1 MNLSIVVGT
10 CDDYLEFMPN
20 SISLM
25 DKYLPRELKKIVAG
39 ETETVQSGDHEW
51 HLPGKEPW
59 GKRMRGALEKV
70 KTKYV
75 FFTLDDYYYSQK
87 LSKEF
92 FNWLLLF
99 MDREK
104 ANKLCLT
111 PVPDWAAYKYTET
124 VDTIKRMSSDSNWL
138 TSVQPAIWRTDHL
151 LNTLEDSYSPWDF
164 EITGS
169 EKLRYKETGHY
180 VIKLDEQVYFNFVRQ
195 GKNKTE
201 GWENFLKQE
210 GLS

>member
-10 CDDYLEFMPN
+10 CDDYLEYMPD
-20 SISLM
+20 SIFLM
-25 DKYLPRELKKIVAG
+25 DKYLPEGLTKIVAG
-39 ETETVQSGDHEW
+39 ETERVPTEGYEW
-51 HLPGKEPW
+51 YLPGKESW
-59 GKRMRGALEKV
+59 GKRMKGAIEKV
-70 KTKYV
+70 ETKYV
-75 FFTLDDYYYSQK
+75 FFTLDDYYYCQR
-87 LSKEF
+87 LSSEF
-92 FNWLLLF
+92 FDWLLIF

-104 ANKLCLT
+104 ANKLSLT
-111 PVPDWAAYKYTET
+111 PVPDFAGYKYTET
-124 VDTIKRMSSDSNWL
+124 VDTIKKMSLDSNWL

-151 LNTLEDSYSPWDF
+151 LKNLEDSYSPWDF

-169 EKLRYKETGHY
+169 EKLRHKEVGHY
-180 VIKLDEQVYFNFVRQ
+180 VMNLDEQVYFNFVRR